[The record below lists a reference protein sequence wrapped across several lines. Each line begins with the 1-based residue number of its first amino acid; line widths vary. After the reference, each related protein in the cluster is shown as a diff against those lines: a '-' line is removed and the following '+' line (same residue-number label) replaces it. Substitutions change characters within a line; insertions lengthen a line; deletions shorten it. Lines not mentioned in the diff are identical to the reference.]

1 MAASAGSPES
11 PLVAIVVL
19 NWNGWDDT
27 IDCLTSLEALEYEPF
42 RVLVVDNASAE
53 PAPSAFDELFPNA
66 TLLRTTENLG
76 FGGGNNVGIRHVLE
90 QGAEFVWLLN
100 NDTTVAPDSLSLMVN
115 AALEDPLVGLVGAV
129 LYHADAPDRVQVWGG
144 GRVGGRLATVT
155 VATAP
160 TPLNFLCGASM
171 LVRRAVFEDVGLL
184 DERFFFFMEDV
195 DFSRMAARR
204 GWRLAVAGGAAVW
217 HKGGASVN
225 RAHDGRSSR
234 ADRLY
239 VRSTGVFIG
248 KHAGALLPVAAAVRL
263 AAIAA
268 RRLSRGEA
276 RRMPALTAE
285 FVGGLRNGYAGRGG

>member
-1 MAASAGSPES
+1 MAASAGFPAS

-27 IDCLTSLEALEYEPF
+27 IDCLTSLEALDYEPF
-42 RVLVVDNASAE
+42 RVVVVDNASTK
-53 PAPSAFDELFPNA
+53 PAPPDFEQRFPDA

-90 QGAEFVWLLN
+90 EGADLVWLLN
-100 NDTTVAPDSLSLMVN
+100 NDTTVAPDSLSLMVS

-129 LYHADAPDRVQVWGG
+129 LYQADAPDRVQVWGG
-144 GRVGGRLATVT
+144 GRVGDRLAVVT

-160 TPLNFLCGASM
+160 TPLDFLCGASM
-171 LVRRAVFEDVGLL
+171 LVRRVVFEDVGLL

-225 RAHDGRSSR
+225 RGHVGRSSR

-263 AAIAA
+263 GAIAA
-268 RRLSRGEA
+268 RRVYRGEA
-276 RRMPALTAE
+276 RHVPSLAAE
-285 FVGGLRNGYAGRGG
+285 FVDGLRNGCAGRSG